1 MNIEQLESYNLAD
14 AVKFNDQL
22 NPRLWGADEHL
33 LPEVREKLLAIADE
47 FQEFLGVNDLQLK
60 DITISGSNA
69 AYTYTPHSDIDLHLV
84 VDLPE
89 ADRNEVYREL
99 FDAKKYVF
107 NDMHDIKIGGYD
119 VELYVQ
125 DANKTHHS
133 QGIYSVVNNEW
144 VDVPKRRR
152 TKIDDVSTRSK
163 YEDLAQRIDTAIAS
177 DSYKQMSSL
186 TGKIRDMRQ
195 AGLDEHGEF
204 GPENLAFKM
213 LRTQGKIKQLHD
225 ARNAAR
231 DQELSLRERGR
242 HKPVFRYGFGRPN
255 MEDLDVDGV
264 MMTRP
269 SSMSSESVEENL
281 DVDGVMMTRPTSC
294 SNESA
299 GDTESDES
307 ILTDF
312 VDFCSKELKLE
323 QLPTIKLRKDPQ
335 WPVVHK
341 TFGRYIN
348 DKQLLEVAWGHRH
361 IMDVLRTVAHELT
374 HRHQH
379 ERDGDQMDN
388 TAGETG
394 SPWEN
399 EANARAG
406 ILMRDYARLH
416 PDYFAQGQAHDL
428 VEKKDPVDEGVKSNA
443 AAAAIVAAL
452 AGSASAQSVQ
462 GILGTIRN
470 TGTMVQQARGI
481 TRAGLNAEVQQEIQN
496 YVRANGGNAGA
507 QNLSQLYQ
515 LQRQLQQ
522 QEPAQNEPL
531 PGYTQDPDPVQESAS
546 GYIPTKRQAKDPR
559 FSMALTQDIRPGQL
573 GKEANKLKLKTNRQ
587 GVPQIANP
595 NGLFE
600 KLALELS
607 EFKKKKIFTVDD
619 FKIDAFE
626 SIDTYR
632 RWQQSPKTSSRGTT
646 RYHANRY
653 ANVFVDV
660 KLVESSDT
668 FAQRKAEAAKFS
680 QSFKNLDHREGVKIA
695 VGNSISLLSSTVVPG
710 DDTHDSRIEL
720 SGFVTPKRIVKI
732 NLDSNNKIDTL
743 EFSDGSRF
751 PEEAEFTTVGG
762 ANITNTILFSAAE
775 QARRAYSQVWMM
787 LSSMEGQ
794 GWKVEKH
801 LSEPIKEK
809 KLFALAE
816 AEELDEVRMS
826 PTALKKFA
834 ASPAA
839 KGILVGFE
847 AELIF
852 PDVRIEDEDPEYE
865 PDYEQD
871 TRPSSIREVIEF
883 FSNDEWGYGLS
894 ERQQERLRDN
904 LDEAYMEWYD
914 EQMIQDFKQEA
925 DDLIKKVMI
934 DEKDWVQEDEVR
946 KQLDMMDITGADQE
960 AVLAAG
966 SRAPT
971 FKTST
976 EQQAYME
983 EHPEYEKYIEALG
996 EAEELLDD
1004 LVQDSVRAQDKY
1016 WDAAIDD
1023 FRDYY
1028 SPSDDSGFFGDVG
1041 LRWMSDVSNRFDLGW
1056 PYMTSNND
1064 GDGNIDIENVA
1075 TSLEDVVQMPVTASG
1090 GYHQATRKPGV
1101 WIVEPDSSLRAAND
1115 EDGGLEIISPPMPIE
1130 QAMQKLQA
1138 VIDWAQKRGC
1148 YTNSSTGLHMGV
1160 SLPGQQ
1166 SFAEAENDAEPAP
1179 VAEKPIDFVKLALF
1193 LGDQHVLKQFEREAN
1208 NYCRSSLEKLKAK
1221 NWSPQQIATAM
1232 EKMRGN
1238 LINLAYKDLADR
1250 SPGRDSI
1257 NMKDNYVEFRSAG
1270 GDYLSKESDQG
1281 MAFLENTL
1289 LRYVRALAIA
1299 GDPAAERQEYAKKLY
1314 KLISPEG
1321 DTTLDLFSKF
1331 ATGEISSEQLK
1342 KNWAKRT
1349 LEKEKPTGD
1358 EREWE
1363 AYNPDTGEVLGT
1375 VKDFSITNATNYFRD
1390 KLNRFQI
1397 REKDPELTT
1406 SRAKLAKNIVAQ
1418 GPGPKVYYK
1427 WDISNP
1433 KSGEASTDYMTRDR
1447 VFQTTR
1453 QIEKENPKTGKYT
1466 NTIVGGGSAQVTS
1479 NQEPRDISTMT
1490 FDFRAKG
1497 SAEVVEQKTFTK
1509 QEQDASPVVSAI
1521 ERANEL
1527 AKELGKP
1534 VTAYEVADTT
1544 AKPAQAKD
1552 YNYEIVNLGDV
1563 NLGVVDKFYA
1573 TDKQDA
1579 DATFDKWLEMKG
1591 LPNDT
1596 SNYGYR
1602 PRKQQPAPSTNPN
1615 PTASIANQARAVNGV
1630 PMWEL
1635 FDVDTGSVVHAIA
1648 DHTGREAYDQ
1658 GMAWLRSIGAENP
1671 ETYGERFA
1679 IRPKLE
1685 TSSAQDAADL
1695 QRNTE
1700 RGEWEFYRTETG
1712 NVIDRVNDAD
1722 RMQAN
1727 AVRADIVRRY
1737 GHPDDSVGMRRVEQ
1751 DSFERNSDR
1760 IDAIRGRTPDA
1771 TQQEGTWQL
1780 VDVTVNRPVETFQGT
1795 WAEADRIAQQYETG
1809 MMPSEHEGHEIS
1821 VRRA

>member
-33 LPEVREKLLAIADE
+33 LPEVREKLLTIADE
-47 FQEFLGVNDLQLK
+47 FREFLGVNDLQLK

-133 QGIYSVVNNEW
+133 QGIYSVVNNDW

-186 TGKIRDMRQ
+186 TEKIRDMRQ

-213 LRTQGKIKQLHD
+213 LRSQGKIKQLYD

-269 SSMSSESVEENL
+269 SSMSSESVEEDL

-294 SNESA
+294 SSESA

-416 PDYFAQGQAHDL
+416 PDYFALGQAEDLQGDKVNENKNFQWSNYSGLPMVSIMEIAETYFVENKNLLESNDRHSIEYFNSLFDLSESPKVGNNYLLTMLILVNNKIIVGENPVQIQVVKHLKDNEYSVRMPSGEIKVFPHDIIRDRAAYHTFFFSNESQYKKL
-428 VEKKDPVDEGVKSNA
+428 QTALKIKFDTDLPNSSKDPVDEGVKSNA

-470 TGTMVQQARGI
+470 TGTIVQQARGI

-496 YVRANGGNAGA
+496 YIQANGGNAGA

-531 PGYTQDPDPVQESAS
+531 PGYTQDPDPVKESAS
-546 GYIPTKRQAKDPR
+546 GYIPTRKQAKDPR
-559 FSMALTQDIRPGQL
+559 FSMALTKDIRPGQL

-587 GVPQIANP
+587 GIPQVANP

-632 RWQQSPKTSSRGTT
+632 RWQQSPKTSSRGMT

-653 ANVFVDV
+653 ASVFVDV

-680 QSFKNLDHREGVKIA
+680 QNFKNLDHREGVKIA

-904 LDEAYMEWYD
+904 LDEVYMEWMD
-914 EQMIQDFKQEA
+914 EQMMQDFKQEA
-925 DDLIKKVMI
+925 EDLVKQVMI
-934 DEKDWVQEDEVR
+934 DEKDWIQEDEIR
-946 KQLDMMDITGADQE
+946 KQLDMMDVTGEDQE

-996 EAEELLDD
+996 EAEELLDE

-1075 TSLEDVVQMPVTASG
+1075 TSLKDVVQMPVTASG
-1090 GYHQATRKPGV
+1090 GYHQATRKPGR

-1179 VAEKPIDFVKLALF
+1179 ATEKPIDFVKLALF

-1314 KLISPEG
+1314 KPISPEG

-1331 ATGEISSEQLK
+1331 ATGEITSEQLK
-1342 KNWAKRT
+1342 KDWAKKT
-1349 LEKEKPTGD
+1349 LEKDKPKQGE

-1363 AYNPDTGEVLGT
+1363 AYNPDTEEVLGT

-1390 KLNRFQI
+1390 EMKLTRFQV
-1397 REKDPELTT
+1397 REKEPELTT
-1406 SRAKLAKNIVAQ
+1406 SRAKLAKKIIQPKAPPADQQARASNGVPMWEVYELETGHVVHKFADHDKTSADSQGQQWLKSIGAEDPSLFAVRSQMEKVAGQ
-1418 GPGPKVYYK
+1418 
-1427 WDISNP
+1427 
-1433 KSGEASTDYMTRDR
+1433 
-1447 VFQTTR
+1447 
-1453 QIEKENPKTGKYT
+1453 
-1466 NTIVGGGSAQVTS
+1466 
-1479 NQEPRDISTMT
+1479 
-1490 FDFRAKG
+1490 
-1497 SAEVVEQKTFTK
+1497 
-1509 QEQDASPVVSAI
+1509 AI
-1521 ERANEL
+1521 
-1527 AKELGKP
+1527 
-1534 VTAYEVADTT
+1534 
-1544 AKPAQAKD
+1544 D

-1573 TDKQDA
+1573 TNKQDA

-1602 PRKQQPAPSTNPN
+1602 PRKQE
-1615 PTASIANQARAVNGV
+1615 PT
-1630 PMWEL
+1630 P
-1635 FDVDTGSVVHAIA
+1635 
-1648 DHTGREAYDQ
+1648 
-1658 GMAWLRSIGAENP
+1658 
-1671 ETYGERFA
+1671 
-1679 IRPKLE
+1679 
-1685 TSSAQDAADL
+1685 SAQDAADL
-1695 QRNTE
+1695 QHNTE

-1737 GHPDDSVGMRRVEQ
+1737 GHPDASVGMRRVGKQ
-1751 DSFERNSDR
+1751 
-1760 IDAIRGRTPDA
+1760 TPPDA

-1780 VDVTVNRPVETFQGT
+1780 VDVTVNRPIETVQGT
-1795 WAEADRIAQQYETG
+1795 WADAERVAQQYETG

>member
-1 MNIEQLESYNLAD
+1 MNILELDSYNLAD
-14 AVKFNDQL
+14 AVKFNDHL
-22 NPRLWGADEHL
+22 NPILWGSDEQL
-33 LPEVREKLLAIADE
+33 KPEVREKLLAIADE
-47 FQEFLGVNDLQLK
+47 FREFLGVNDLQLK

-125 DANKTHHS
+125 DANKPHHS
-133 QGIYSVVNNEW
+133 QGIYSVVNNDW

-152 TKIDDVSTRSK
+152 TEIDDVSTQSK
-163 YEDLAQRIDTAIAS
+163 YEDLSQRIDTAIAS

-186 TGKIRDMRQ
+186 TEKIRAMRQ

-213 LRTQGKIKQLHD
+213 LRTQGQIKRLHD

-231 DQELSLRERGR
+231 DQELSLAERDR
-242 HKPVFRYGFGRPN
+242 KKPVFRYGFGRPHIE
-255 MEDLDVDGV
+255 EDAGETWDGV
-264 MMTRP
+264 NPTTCMFLN
-269 SSMSSESVEENL
+269 EEE
-281 DVDGVMMTRPTSC
+281 PT
-294 SNESA
+294 
-299 GDTESDES
+299 DED
-307 ILTDF
+307 ILKDF
-312 VDFCSKELKLE
+312 IDFCSKELKLE
-323 QLPTIKLRKDPQ
+323 HMPTIKLRRDPQ
-335 WPVVHK
+335 WSVVHK
-341 TFGRYIN
+341 TFGRYVN
-348 DKQLLEVAWGHRH
+348 DRHLLEVAWGQRH
-361 IMDVLRTVAHELT
+361 IMDILRTVAHELT
-374 HRHQH
+374 HKHQH
-379 ERDGDQMDN
+379 EREEVPV

-394 SPWEN
+394 SEYEN

-406 ILMRDYARLH
+406 VLMRDYARLH
-416 PDYFAQGQAHDL
+416 PEFFAAGQAEELNGNEINESKEFCWSDYSELPMESIMSISETYFLRNKNLLESNNPETVSYFTDL
-428 VEKKDPVDEGVKSNA
+428 FNFGQHPKINSKYLMTLLILADDQINVAQAPIIVRVIKQLGPNQYTVEMPDGTQADYPYSVVRDKMVYHTFFFSNESQYKKLQTALKIKFDADLPNGPKNPVK
-443 AAAAIVAAL
+443 
-452 AGSASAQSVQ
+452 
-462 GILGTIRN
+462 
-470 TGTMVQQARGI
+470 
-481 TRAGLNAEVQQEIQN
+481 
-496 YVRANGGNAGA
+496 
-507 QNLSQLYQ
+507 
-515 LQRQLQQ
+515 
-522 QEPAQNEPL
+522 
-531 PGYTQDPDPVQESAS
+531 ESAS
-546 GYIPTKRQAKDPR
+546 GYIPTRKQAKDPR
-559 FSMALTQDIRPGQL
+559 WSMALTKDIRPGAVGL
-573 GKEANKLKLKTNRQ
+573 NANKLRLNTDRRGQ
-587 GVPQIANP
+587 PQIANT
-595 NGLFE
+595 NGVVQRMKE
-600 KLALELS
+600 QLEL
-607 EFKKKKIFTVDD
+607 FKKTGV
-619 FKIDAFE
+619 AE
-626 SIDTYR
+626 VLDTT
-632 RWQQSPKTSSRGTT
+632 PGK
-646 RYHANRY
+646 ANRAKWNNRADMVELDFVASNGIKY
-653 ANVFVDV
+653 TLSFIPPYMGPDEFNQYTQLPDATDEVLDAGAFVDF
-660 KLVESSDT
+660 EQTS
-668 FAQRKAEAAKFS
+668 
-680 QSFKNLDHREGVKIA
+680 KNPYGPGKQGIEGT
-695 VGNSISLLSSTVVPG
+695 G
-710 DDTHDSRIEL
+710 
-720 SGFVTPKRIVKI
+720 
-732 NLDSNNKIDTL
+732 
-743 EFSDGSRF
+743 
-751 PEEAEFTTVGG
+751 
-762 ANITNTILFSAAE
+762 SAAE
-775 QARRAYSQVWMM
+775 VFGIVYNAVLQYVKKHQPTYLFFQAAELNRRSLYTVLIRKM
-787 LSSMEGQ
+787 LPAMP
-794 GWKVEKH
+794 GWKFKQAGGEFVVYNTKYF
-801 LSEPIKEK
+801 K
-809 KLFALAE
+809 KNKLAE

-883 FSNDEWGYGLS
+883 FSDDEWGYGLS

-904 LDEAYMEWYD
+904 LDEVYMEWMD
-914 EQMIQDFKQEA
+914 EQMMQDFKQEA
-925 DDLIKKVMI
+925 EDLVKKVMI
-934 DEKDWVQEDEVR
+934 DEKDWIQEDEVR
-946 KQLDMMDITGADQE
+946 KQLDMMDVTGEDQE

-966 SRAPT
+966 SRAPR
-971 FKTST
+971 FNSSA

-996 EAEELLDD
+996 EAEELLDE

-1041 LRWMSDVSNRFDLGW
+1041 LRYMSDVSNRFDLGW

-1064 GDGNIDIENVA
+1064 GDGHIDIEDVA
-1075 TSLEDVVQMPVTASG
+1075 TSLKDVVQMPVTASG
-1090 GYHQATRKPGV
+1090 GYHQATRKPGR

-1299 GDPAAERQEYAKKLY
+1299 GDPTAERQEYAKKLY

-1331 ATGEISSEQLK
+1331 ATGEITSEQLK
-1342 KNWAKRT
+1342 KDWAKKT
-1349 LEKEKPTGD
+1349 LEKDKPKQGE

-1363 AYNPDTGEVLGT
+1363 AYNPATGEVLGT

-1390 KLNRFQI
+1390 EMKLDRFQV
-1397 REKDPELTT
+1397 REKEPELTT
-1406 SRAKLAKNIVAQ
+1406 SRAKLAK
-1418 GPGPKVYYK
+1418 
-1427 WDISNP
+1427 
-1433 KSGEASTDYMTRDR
+1433 
-1447 VFQTTR
+1447 
-1453 QIEKENPKTGKYT
+1453 QI
-1466 NTIVGGGSAQVTS
+1466 IQ
-1479 NQEPRDISTMT
+1479 
-1490 FDFRAKG
+1490 
-1497 SAEVVEQKTFTK
+1497 
-1509 QEQDASPVVSAI
+1509 
-1521 ERANEL
+1521 
-1527 AKELGKP
+1527 
-1534 VTAYEVADTT
+1534 
-1544 AKPAQAKD
+1544 KPAQAKD

-1579 DATFDKWLEMKG
+1579 DATFDKWLKMKD

-1602 PRKQQPAPSTNPN
+1602 PRKQD
-1615 PTASIANQARAVNGV
+1615 PT
-1630 PMWEL
+1630 L
-1635 FDVDTGSVVHAIA
+1635 
-1648 DHTGREAYDQ
+1648 
-1658 GMAWLRSIGAENP
+1658 
-1671 ETYGERFA
+1671 
-1679 IRPKLE
+1679 
-1685 TSSAQDAADL
+1685 SAQDAADL
-1695 QRNTE
+1695 QHNTE
-1700 RGEWEFYRTETG
+1700 PGEWEFYRTETG

-1737 GHPDDSVGMRRVEQ
+1737 GHPDASVGMRRVDRHQLPDWRGDLERHVQAATTPEQ
-1751 DSFERNSDR
+1751 DPFERNSDR

-1771 TQQEGTWQL
+1771 TEQEGDWQI
-1780 VDVTVNRPVETFQGT
+1780 VDVTVNQPVETYQGT
-1795 WAEADRIAQQYETG
+1795 WAEADRIATQYETG
-1809 MMPSEHEGHEIS
+1809 AGERNGHEIS
-1821 VRRA
+1821 VRGA

>member
-1 MNIEQLESYNLAD
+1 MNILELDSYNLAD

-22 NPRLWGADEHL
+22 NPKLWGADEHL

-47 FQEFLGVNDLQLK
+47 FREFLGVNDLQLK

-107 NDMHDIKIGGYD
+107 NDMHTIKIGGYD

-125 DANKTHHS
+125 DANKAHHS
-133 QGIYSVVNNEW
+133 QGIYSVVNNDW

-152 TKIDDVSTRSK
+152 TEIDDVSTRSK
-163 YEDLAQRIDTAIAS
+163 YEDLAQRIDAAIAS
-177 DSYKQMSSL
+177 GSYKQMSSL
-186 TGKIRDMRQ
+186 TEKIRDMRQ
-195 AGLDEHGEF
+195 SGLDEHGEF

-213 LRTQGKIKQLHD
+213 LRSQGKIKELYD
-225 ARNAAR
+225 ARNAAK
-231 DQELSLRERGR
+231 DQELSLKERDR

-255 MEDLDVDGV
+255 MEDLDTDGV

-269 SSMSSESVEENL
+269 TNCSSESVEVEEDL
-281 DVDGVMMTRPTSC
+281 DVDGVMMTRPTNC
-294 SNESA
+294 SSESA

-312 VDFCSKELKLE
+312 IDFCSKELKLE
-323 QLPTIKLRKDPQ
+323 HLPTIKLRKDPQ

-379 ERDGDQMDN
+379 ERDGDRMDN

-416 PDYFAQGQAHDL
+416 PDFFALGQAHDL
-428 VEKKDPVDEGVKSNA
+428 VEKKDTVD
-443 AAAAIVAAL
+443 
-452 AGSASAQSVQ
+452 
-462 GILGTIRN
+462 
-470 TGTMVQQARGI
+470 
-481 TRAGLNAEVQQEIQN
+481 
-496 YVRANGGNAGA
+496 
-507 QNLSQLYQ
+507 
-515 LQRQLQQ
+515 
-522 QEPAQNEPL
+522 
-531 PGYTQDPDPVQESAS
+531 ESAS
-546 GYIPTKRQAKDPR
+546 GYIPTKKQAKDPR
-559 FSMALTQDIRPGQL
+559 WSMALTVDIKPGQL
-573 GKEANKLKLKTNRQ
+573 GKEANKLKLKTDRQ
-587 GVPQIANP
+587 GKPQQLNP
-595 NGLFE
+595 NGLIE
-600 KLALELS
+600 ALALQLDQ
-607 EFKKKKIFTVDD
+607 FKKK
-619 FKIDAFE
+619 
-626 SIDTYR
+626 
-632 RWQQSPKTSSRGTT
+632 
-646 RYHANRY
+646 
-653 ANVFVDV
+653 
-660 KLVESSDT
+660 
-668 FAQRKAEAAKFS
+668 
-680 QSFKNLDHREGVKIA
+680 GV
-695 VGNSISLLSSTVVPG
+695 
-710 DDTHDSRIEL
+710 
-720 SGFVTPKRIVKI
+720 
-732 NLDSNNKIDTL
+732 
-743 EFSDGSRF
+743 
-751 PEEAEFTTVGG
+751 
-762 ANITNTILFSAAE
+762 
-775 QARRAYSQVWMM
+775 
-787 LSSMEGQ
+787 
-794 GWKVEKH
+794 
-801 LSEPIKEK
+801 
-809 KLFALAE
+809 LAE
-816 AEELDEVRMS
+816 AEELDEVRMN

-839 KGILVGFE
+839 RGILVGFE

-852 PDVRIEDEDPEYE
+852 PNVRVEDEDPEYE
-865 PDYEQD
+865 PDYDADERCTSLDQ
-871 TRPSSIREVIEF
+871 VVEF
-883 FSNDEWGYGLS
+883 FQYDEWGYGLS
-894 ERQQERLRDN
+894 DREADRLRES
-904 LDEAYMEWYD
+904 LDEAYYEWYD
-914 EQMIQDFKQEA
+914 GQMRRDFGEEAEDYIRKIMVEDGDWDEDNEIQKQLYLLDLPDDKINDIINAGERAPKFTSSKEQQEYAEANPDYKTYLDAQEEAQDLLDTLIQDEMGKQ
-925 DDLIKKVMI
+925 
-934 DEKDWVQEDEVR
+934 
-946 KQLDMMDITGADQE
+946 GAN
-960 AVLAAG
+960 
-966 SRAPT
+966 
-971 FKTST
+971 
-976 EQQAYME
+976 
-983 EHPEYEKYIEALG
+983 
-996 EAEELLDD
+996 
-1004 LVQDSVRAQDKY
+1004 
-1016 WDAAIDD
+1016 WDAALDD
-1023 FRDYY
+1023 FRDHYQLD
-1028 SPSDDSGFFGDVG
+1028 DDSGFWSDSGW
-1041 LRWMSDVSNRFDLGW
+1041 RWMSDIANQFNLSW
-1056 PYMTSNND
+1056 PYVTSTNSGEGEMD
-1064 GDGNIDIENVA
+1064 IDTVA
-1075 TSLEDVVQMPVTASG
+1075 DSLSEAVGMPVKASYN
-1090 GYHQATRKPGV
+1090 YHGAPRKPGQF
-1101 WIVEPDSSLRAAND
+1101 IVEPDGSLSPDSS

-1130 QAMQKLQA
+1130 QAMEKLNA
-1138 VIDWAQKRGC
+1138 VIAWAQKSGC
-1148 YTNSSTGLHMGV
+1148 YTNSTTGLHMGV
-1160 SLPGQQ
+1160 SLPGQK
-1166 SFAEAENDAEPAP
+1166 SFAEAEGDEVEPAP
-1179 VAEKPIDFVKLALF
+1179 ATEKPIDFMKLALF
-1193 LGDQHVLKQFEREAN
+1193 LGDQHVLKQFERQAN
-1208 NYCRSSLEKLKAK
+1208 HYCASTLKKLKEK
-1221 NWSPQQIATAM
+1221 KWSPQQIATAM

-1257 NMKDNYVEFRSAG
+1257 NMKDNYVEFRGAG

-1281 MAFLENTL
+1281 MDFLENTL
-1289 LRYVRALAIA
+1289 LRYVQALAIA
-1299 GDPAAERQEYAKKLY
+1299 GDPSAYRNEYAKKLY

-1331 ATGEISSEQLK
+1331 ATGEITSEELK
-1342 KNWAKRT
+1342 KDWAKRT
-1349 LEKEKPTGD
+1349 LEKDKPKQGE

-1363 AYNPDTGEVLGT
+1363 AYNPDTGEVLGS
-1375 VKDFSITNATNYFRD
+1375 VNDFSITNATNYFRD
-1390 KLNRFQI
+1390 EMKLDRFQV
-1397 REKDPELTT
+1397 REKEPELTT

-1453 QIEKENPKTGKYT
+1453 QVEKENPKGGKYT
-1466 NTIVGGGSAQVTS
+1466 NTIVGQGSAQLTS
-1479 NQEPRDISTMT
+1479 NQHPREIDTMT

-1497 SAEVVEQKTFTK
+1497 SDEVVEQKTFTR

-1527 AKELGKP
+1527 AKKLGKS
-1534 VTAYEVADTT
+1534 VTAYEVTDTT

-1602 PRKQQPAPSTNPN
+1602 PRKQEPAPSTNPN

-1635 FDVDTGSVVHAIA
+1635 FDVDTGSVLHAIA

-1685 TSSAQDAADL
+1685 TSSAQDAAEL

-1700 RGEWEFYRTETG
+1700 PGEWEFYRTETG
-1712 NVIDRVNDAD
+1712 NVIDRVNDAS

-1727 AVRADIVRRY
+1727 AVRQDIVRRY
-1737 GHPDDSVGMRRVEQ
+1737 GHPDASVGMRRVDQQGVRDVAPDVAQNFTQPTTYQIFRQGQPSAMNTFQAATHPEAIERLEQ
-1751 DSFERNSDR
+1751 FRRAHSSTPPHEFSLRNLPVNENFADGRNPQDKGDSQRHGIPKGATMAELEKASHSAGR
-1760 IDAIRGRTPDA
+1760 RGQLAR
-1771 TQQEGTWQL
+1771 WQL
-1780 VDVTVNRPVETFQGT
+1780 N
-1795 WAEADRIAQQYETG
+1795 
-1809 MMPSEHEGHEIS
+1809 M
-1821 VRRA
+1821 RRGKKK